1 MNPDPAIDIHLST
14 WIHKLIAGSFCWC
27 HLRNACSFLSRSE
40 RKWKKPIDKIVPCAQ
55 NGTKAA
61 TCSYRKNFPRCTKG
75 ARGECQGGQRMPPD
89 SMCEHNLS
97 PCRSHTRVHTSVRHI
112 HCVRGQTGQMRR
124 PREGGG
130 GSGASFPFLTLL
142 PWLHFPSSFSY
153 ELMST
158 NFKKRAQPLPL
169 QLHTFVFMIF
179 VRYHKNVTAMWLN
192 CLFFLLTNNWS
203 TSCNLII
210 EMQQ

>member
-124 PREGGG
+124 PREGGWG
-130 GSGASFPFLTLL
+130 GAVERRFL
-142 PWLHFPSSFSY
+142 
-153 ELMST
+153 
-158 NFKKRAQPLPL
+158 
-169 QLHTFVFMIF
+169 
-179 VRYHKNVTAMWLN
+179 
-192 CLFFLLTNNWS
+192 FLLFS
-203 TSCNLII
+203 RGFVSLLLFHMNLCQQILKKERNLCHYNYTHLSSWFSSDII
-210 EMQQ
+210 RMWQQCG